1 MENQYLVARVTG
13 MDTSKSALN
22 RAKLVLICSKEDD
35 LGNIDG
41 VFDRY
46 GFAVEYI
53 ADISFLD
60 DIVYLARTD
69 VIIVDGQFL
78 YSDMSS
84 VIKRLLLVNDR
95 PGILVRSSSND
106 EIDRIVALDMGA
118 DDCVDESCSAREI
131 GARAAA
137 ITRRLL
143 VRPEASCRL
152 GRFKFAGWELQ
163 ADTRQLLTPTK
174 NMIHLT
180 GNEYSLI
187 SCLLRDPG
195 LVKSRSDLRYYSVA
209 SDDDDDGDLRTMDV
223 LVSRLRKKMMHYG
236 DKNIIETVRGFGY
249 RLITR

>member
-1 MENQYLVARVTG
+1 MENQYLVAQATS
-13 MDTSKSALN
+13 MDTSKSVLN
-22 RAKLVLICSKEDD
+22 RAELVLICGKEGD
-35 LGNIDG
+35 LINIEG
-41 VFDRY
+41 ALERY
-46 GFAVEYI
+46 GFAVEYT
-53 ADISFLD
+53 ADISLFDDVVFLSR
-60 DIVYLARTD
+60 IG
-69 VIIVDGQFL
+69 VIIVDGQLL
-78 YSDMSS
+78 YSDKSS
-84 VIKRLLLVNDR
+84 AIKRLLLVSDR
-95 PGILVRSSSND
+95 PGVLVRSRSND

-143 VRPEASCRL
+143 VRPETNCRL

-187 SCLLRDPG
+187 SCLLSDPG
-195 LVKSRSDLRYYSVA
+195 SVKSRSDLRYYSVT
-209 SDDDDDGDLRTMDV
+209 SDDDDGDLRTMDV

-236 DKNIIETVRGFGY
+236 DENIIETVRGFGY

>member
-1 MENQYLVARVTG
+1 MENQNLVAQATG
-13 MDTSKSALN
+13 MDTSKFALN
-22 RAKLVLICSKEDD
+22 RVDLVLICSKEDD
-35 LGNIDG
+35 LRNIEG
-41 VFDRY
+41 ALDRY
-46 GFAVEYI
+46 GFAVEYT
-53 ADISFLD
+53 ADISFVD
-60 DIVYLARTD
+60 DIVSLARID
-69 VIIVDGQFL
+69 VIIVDGHFL
-78 YSDMSS
+78 YSDKSS

-95 PGILVRSSSND
+95 PGILVRSSSGD

-143 VRPEASCRL
+143 VRPEARCRS

-174 NMIHLT
+174 NLIHLT

-187 SCLLRDPG
+187 SCLLSDPG
-195 LVKSRSDLRYYSVA
+195 SVKSRSDLRYYSVT
-209 SDDDDDGDLRTMDV
+209 SDDDDGDLRTMDV

-236 DKNIIETVRGFGY
+236 DENIIETVRGFGY

>member
-1 MENQYLVARVTG
+1 MENQYFVAQAAS
-13 MDTSKSALN
+13 MDTSKSVLG
-22 RAKLVLICSKEDD
+22 RAELVLICGKEDD
-35 LGNIDG
+35 LINIEG
-41 VFDRY
+41 ALDRY
-46 GFAVEYI
+46 GFAVEYT
-53 ADISFLD
+53 ADISLFD
-60 DIVYLARTD
+60 DVVFLARIG
-69 VIIVDGQFL
+69 VIIVDGQLL
-78 YSDMSS
+78 YSDKSS
-84 VIKRLLLVNDR
+84 AIKRLLLVSDR
-95 PGILVRSSSND
+95 PGVLVRSRSND

-143 VRPEASCRL
+143 VKPETNCRL

-187 SCLLRDPG
+187 SCLLSDPG
-195 LVKSRSDLRYYSVA
+195 SVKSRSDLRYYSVT
-209 SDDDDDGDLRTMDV
+209 SDDDDGDLRTMDV

-236 DKNIIETVRGFGY
+236 DENIIETVRGFGY